1 MADPALTLLE
11 GAQSRLI
18 EAMDE
23 IRAEGGEACVVAVVS
38 ESLAHVVPQ
47 LPGLIES
54 RLPDV
59 DAVIMNRAT
68 MRALLAQFAVDVL
81 AIQSGTLRDSVRR
94 RRE

>member
-1 MADPALTLLE
+1 MEDLRTE
-11 GAQSRLI
+11 G
-18 EAMDE
+18 DE
-23 IRAEGGEACVVAVVS
+23 CAVAIVS

-54 RLPDV
+54 RLPEA
-59 DAVIMNRAT
+59 DAVIMNRAM
-68 MRALLAQFAVDVL
+68 MRAMLAQFAADML

>member
-1 MADPALTLLE
+1 MTDRALTLLE
-11 GAQSRLI
+11 SAQIRLI
-18 EAMDE
+18 DAMEDLRTEGDE
-23 IRAEGGEACVVAVVS
+23 CAVAIVS

-54 RLPDV
+54 RLPEA
-59 DAVIMNRAT
+59 DAVIMNRAM
-68 MRALLAQFAVDVL
+68 MRAMLAQFAADML